1 VAEFQKSLQEGTN
14 VIHHL
19 RRLRM
24 YLGEDG
30 NGGNV
35 QPGTSTMGYLV

>member
-14 VIHHL
+14 VYVHRL

-30 NGGNV
+30 NGRNV
-35 QPGTSTMGYLV
+35 QPQVLVLSSI